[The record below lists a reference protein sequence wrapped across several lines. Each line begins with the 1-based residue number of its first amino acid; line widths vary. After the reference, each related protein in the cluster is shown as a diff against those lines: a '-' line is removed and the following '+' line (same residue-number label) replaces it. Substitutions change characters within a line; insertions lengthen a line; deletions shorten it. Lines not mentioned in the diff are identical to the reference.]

1 MFTINTNGHLINKFD
16 KYIVFISFLLFSL
29 VAALTSSVLTLT
41 VISLERFQAI
51 VFPLKRKLSH
61 KITMVVIVCSWI
73 ISMGT
78 ASPNLFVKEQSE
90 RQYSDMLQILC
101 KDNWPS
107 FYIGLDEHG

>member
-41 VISLERFQAI
+41 VISLDRFQAI

-78 ASPNLFVKEQSE
+78 ASPYLFVKEQSE

-101 KDNWPS
+101 NDNWPS